1 MEKVSLLSRLRHTE
15 RQRDKS
21 TATPAEQ
28 ASRLTHTIM
37 NQLTIIYLSCSKLR
51 RRLGP
56 EASAKEDSDI
66 QIIESAVEKIAA
78 QAEALRFRL
87 EKTTRPQVKARSGK
101 PQKQL
106 GPKTKLSFISPRKVE
121 KT

>member
-1 MEKVSLLSRLRHTE
+1 MEKVSLLSRQRRTD

-21 TATPAEQ
+21 APTPAEQ

-37 NQLTIIYLSCSKLR
+37 NQLTIIYLSCAKLR

-56 EASAKEDSDI
+56 ESSAKEDSDI

-87 EKTTRPQVKARSGK
+87 EKTTRPRVKARSGK

-106 GPKTKLSFISPRKVE
+106 GSKTKLSFISPRRIE

>member
-1 MEKVSLLSRLRHTE
+1 MEKVSLLSRQRHTD

-21 TATPAEQ
+21 AATPAEQ
-28 ASRLTHTIM
+28 AGRLTHTIM

-56 EASAKEDSDI
+56 ESSAKEDSDI

-87 EKTTRPQVKARSGK
+87 EKTTRPRVKDRSGK

-106 GPKTKLSFISPRKVE
+106 GSKTKLSVISPRRIE
-121 KT
+121 NT

>member
-1 MEKVSLLSRLRHTE
+1 MEKVSLLSQQRRTD

-21 TATPAEQ
+21 APTPAEQ

-37 NQLTIIYLSCSKLR
+37 NQLTIIYLSCAKLR

-56 EASAKEDSDI
+56 ESSAKEDSDI
-66 QIIESAVEKIAA
+66 QTIESAVEKIAA

-87 EKTTRPQVKARSGK
+87 EQTTHTQVKARSGN

-106 GPKTKLSFISPRKVE
+106 GSKTTLSFISPRGIE

>member
-1 MEKVSLLSRLRHTE
+1 MEKVSLLSRQRHTD

-21 TATPAEQ
+21 AATPAEQ
-28 ASRLTHTIM
+28 AGRLTHTIM

-56 EASAKEDSDI
+56 ESSAKEDSEI

-87 EKTTRPQVKARSGK
+87 EKTTRPRVKDRSGK

-106 GPKTKLSFISPRKVE
+106 GSKTKLSVISPRRIE
-121 KT
+121 NT

>member
-1 MEKVSLLSRLRHTE
+1 
-15 RQRDKS
+15 
-21 TATPAEQ
+21 
-28 ASRLTHTIM
+28 M

-56 EASAKEDSDI
+56 ESSAKEDSDI

-87 EKTTRPQVKARSGK
+87 EKTTRPRVKARSGK

-106 GPKTKLSFISPRKVE
+106 GSKTKLSFISPRRIE

>member
-1 MEKVSLLSRLRHTE
+1 MEKVSLLSRQRHTD

-21 TATPAEQ
+21 AATPAEQ

-56 EASAKEDSDI
+56 ESSAKEDSDI

-87 EKTTRPQVKARSGK
+87 EKTTRPRVKDRSGK

-106 GPKTKLSFISPRKVE
+106 GSKTKLSVISPRRIE
-121 KT
+121 NT